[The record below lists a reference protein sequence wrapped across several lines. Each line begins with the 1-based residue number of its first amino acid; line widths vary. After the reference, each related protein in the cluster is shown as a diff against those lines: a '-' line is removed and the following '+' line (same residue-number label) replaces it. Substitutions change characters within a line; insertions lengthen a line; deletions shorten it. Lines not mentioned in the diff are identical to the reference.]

1 MMMGFKKK
9 LLQQKRDDAR
19 RFLKF
24 LHPELGVGMS
34 CFPLLLFVVTWL
46 GGGYVLKSEKEC
58 RNDRMQNAG
67 SASILGLC
75 VVVLMN
81 RKLTVKL
88 VVGFETTTL
97 IKDASYVGRAQREV
111 IWSRLSY
118 LYSRESHQQVC

>member
-1 MMMGFKKK
+1 
-9 LLQQKRDDAR
+9 
-19 RFLKF
+19 
-24 LHPELGVGMS
+24 
-34 CFPLLLFVVTWL
+34 
-46 GGGYVLKSEKEC
+46 VLKSEKEC